1 MITILGLDIGSH
13 SIKLIEVAR
22 DHDQITLLSAGSV
35 LTPPKAMTSTVQSDL
50 ETVAVAI
57 KQLIKDT
64 GTKSNEIH
72 IALPE
77 SKVFT
82 RVVEVPQLSSRELT
96 SAIKWEA
103 EQYVPMP
110 LDQVN
115 LDFSVLRDGHD
126 TGINKMDVLLV
137 AAPKTLVDKYLMI
150 SELAGLTVASAE
162 TEILATSRAITR
174 SLPAVKTMMIVSMG
188 AQTTDIALAS
198 AGIFTFVRSISTGGN
213 SLTRAISQ
221 NLDFSE
227 SQAEEY
233 KRIYGLEKDKLEG
246 KLLNAVRPVMD
257 TIVNEMKRAIAF
269 FEEKHKDQHV
279 QTIILAGGSTRLPGM
294 VTYFAE
300 SFNMEVQ
307 LANPLVGI
315 IREPRFNILNSE
327 GPNFCVAVGLALK

>member
-1 MITILGLDIGSH
+1 
-13 SIKLIEVAR
+13 
-22 DHDQITLLSAGSV
+22 
-35 LTPPKAMTSTVQSDL
+35 
-50 ETVAVAI
+50 
-57 KQLIKDT
+57 
-64 GTKSNEIH
+64 
-72 IALPE
+72 
-77 SKVFT
+77 
-82 RVVEVPQLSSRELT
+82 VVEVPQLSSRELT

>member
-198 AGIFTFVRSISTGGN
+198 A
-213 SLTRAISQ
+213 
-221 NLDFSE
+221 
-227 SQAEEY
+227 
-233 KRIYGLEKDKLEG
+233 
-246 KLLNAVRPVMD
+246 
-257 TIVNEMKRAIAF
+257 
-269 FEEKHKDQHV
+269 
-279 QTIILAGGSTRLPGM
+279 
-294 VTYFAE
+294 
-300 SFNMEVQ
+300 
-307 LANPLVGI
+307 
-315 IREPRFNILNSE
+315 
-327 GPNFCVAVGLALK
+327 

>member
-1 MITILGLDIGSH
+1 M
-13 SIKLIEVAR
+13 
-22 DHDQITLLSAGSV
+22 
-35 LTPPKAMTSTVQSDL
+35 
-50 ETVAVAI
+50 
-57 KQLIKDT
+57 
-64 GTKSNEIH
+64 
-72 IALPE
+72 
-77 SKVFT
+77 
-82 RVVEVPQLSSRELT
+82 
-96 SAIKWEA
+96 
-103 EQYVPMP
+103 
-110 LDQVN
+110 
-115 LDFSVLRDGHD
+115 
-126 TGINKMDVLLV
+126 
-137 AAPKTLVDKYLMI
+137 
-150 SELAGLTVASAE
+150 
-162 TEILATSRAITR
+162 
-174 SLPAVKTMMIVSMG
+174 
-188 AQTTDIALAS
+188 
-198 AGIFTFVRSISTGGN
+198 
-213 SLTRAISQ
+213 TRAISQ